1 MHFTQANSSQG
12 IKYIHDHSFLHL
24 DLKPGNILITF
35 EGVLKIADFGMA
47 TSWPAP
53 KGIEIEGDRE
63 YIAPEVL
70 LGECDKPSDIFA
82 LGLMMLE
89 IAGNIELPDNGTAWQ
104 KLRSGD
110 LSDVSGSLT
119 YSLEQSSSI
128 VRDLS
133 GNALSRESSQTDL
146 DSPMFSGD
154 GSFKTTFSKHDSA
167 HSMHPVVTRRD
178 GELAEPPSFMVE
190 EEDPDAIRAI
200 CRWLI
205 SPEAGDRPKAE
216 QVLETKGVS
225 WVHGRRRAGATIYE
239 GNWGPGDEQLADDAE
254 MIDV

>member
-1 MHFTQANSSQG
+1 
-12 IKYIHDHSFLHL
+12 
-24 DLKPGNILITF
+24 
-35 EGVLKIADFGMA
+35 MA

-53 KGIEIEGDRE
+53 KGVEIEGDRE

-70 LGECDKPSDIFA
+70 DGECDKASDIFA
-82 LGLMMLE
+82 FGLMMLE
-89 IAGNIELPDNGTAWQ
+89 IAGNVQLPDNGTAWQ

-110 LSDVSGSLT
+110 LSDLSGSLT

-128 VRDLS
+128 LRDSS
-133 GNALSRESSQTDL
+133 GNALSRESSQTEL
-146 DSPMFSGD
+146 DSSMFSGD
-154 GSFKTTFSKHDSA
+154 DTFKTTFPKHDSA
-167 HSMHPVVTRRD
+167 HSNHPIVMGRD
-178 GELAEPPSFMVE
+178 GELVVPPTFMVE
-190 EEDPDAIRAI
+190 EEDPDAIKAI

-205 SPEAGDRPKAE
+205 SPDASDRPTTE
-216 QVLETKGVS
+216 QILQTRGVS

>member
-1 MHFTQANSSQG
+1 
-12 IKYIHDHSFLHL
+12 
-24 DLKPGNILITF
+24 
-35 EGVLKIADFGMA
+35 MA
-47 TSWPAP
+47 TAWPAR
-53 KGIEIEGDRE
+53 KGVEIEGDRE

-89 IAGNIELPDNGTAWQ
+89 IAGNIVLPDNGTAWQ

-110 LSDVSGSLT
+110 LSDVSTSLT
-119 YSLEQSSSI
+119 YSLEHTSSI

-133 GNALSRESSQTDL
+133 GNALSRDSSQTDL
-146 DSPMFSGD
+146 DSTLFSGH
-154 GSFKTTFSKHDSA
+154 GSSKTTFSKHDSV
-167 HSMHPVVTRRD
+167 HSMHPIITRRE
-178 GELAEPPSFMVE
+178 GELAEPPVFMVE
-190 EEDPDAIRAI
+190 EEDPDAIKAV
-200 CRWLI
+200 CRWLL
-205 SPEAGDRPKAE
+205 SPEARERPTAE
-216 QVLETKGVS
+216 QILDTRAVS